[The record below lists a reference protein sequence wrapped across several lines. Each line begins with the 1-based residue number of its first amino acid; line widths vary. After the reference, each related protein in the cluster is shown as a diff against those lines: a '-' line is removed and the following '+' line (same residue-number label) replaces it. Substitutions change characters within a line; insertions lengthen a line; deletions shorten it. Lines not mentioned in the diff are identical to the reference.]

1 MSPLLQ
7 IDRKC
12 MTSLWIPGSL
22 WRLASQMASLVSNRE
37 KILYSELQEKQGS
50 MFYVLSL
57 IVSSDSYT
65 LYHVA
70 ILIYFYWLRKSI
82 VLWDVIN

>member
-1 MSPLLQ
+1 
-7 IDRKC
+7 
-12 MTSLWIPGSL
+12 
-22 WRLASQMASLVSNRE
+22 
-37 KILYSELQEKQGS
+37 

-70 ILIYFYWLRKSI
+70 ILIYFYWPPKSI
-82 VLWDVIN
+82 VLWDVINLKI